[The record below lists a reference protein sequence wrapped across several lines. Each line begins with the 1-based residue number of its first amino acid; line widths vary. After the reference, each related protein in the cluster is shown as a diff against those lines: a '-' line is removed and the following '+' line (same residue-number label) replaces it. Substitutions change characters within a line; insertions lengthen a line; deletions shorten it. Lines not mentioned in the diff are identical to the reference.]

1 MAHDANVSDDKPAK
15 GSDDEAIIAEAVKF
29 LSETASADSDNRS
42 EGLDDLWFL
51 QGSGQWPAQI
61 KAMRQAEGRP
71 CLTINT
77 LPAMTH
83 QVTNDLRQNKPS
95 IKVHAVDDQADV
107 KTAEVMQGLIRHIE
121 YDSNAEVAIVTAA
134 TYATACGAGYFEIT
148 TDYESETSF
157 DQVIKFQRIR
167 NPFTVYMGFHIQ
179 PDGSDMKKCMIVD
192 DMPKADFV
200 SEFPTANAGDGFAA
214 GIGNAAPGWM
224 TDSMVRVA
232 RYFRIECEYEQLCLL
247 STGESVFKSDLP
259 NPLPEGVQIVKQ
271 RKSERRK
278 VMVYKLTAAEIL
290 ERTEIACNWIPVFP
304 IYGDELDINGKVFRS
319 GLIRHSKDPARMYN
333 FWMTSATEEVSLRPK
348 TPYIGAEGQFEG
360 YEDEWGSANKVS
372 HSYLQYK
379 PVTLD
384 GVMAPPP
391 QRQPMADVPAGVLSM
406 AGHARENIKATMG
419 LFDASLGARGTARS
433 GKQELAQQRE
443 GDTAQFHYQDNAN
456 ITLRHAGRCLLWMI
470 PRYYD
475 TPRAIRI
482 LGEDEK
488 PGAAKINQPFET
500 GKVNPETQAVE
511 TAMHDLTVGEYD
523 CTITSGPSYTTMRQE
538 AAASMASIAQSWP
551 KIMDV
556 AGDKFVKAMDWPG
569 ADEIAKRIERTI
581 PPEIRGDED
590 GNTPAPMVQTPK
602 GPVPVEAAS
611 QMLAQMEQGL
621 KDMSQQLEE
630 ASSGLQKARLDNE
643 TKIKVA
649 EIQATSRQDVEELK
663 GVIQMLVAKMQP
675 PQMLVADAMAEG
687 RAGEAPPAAQIA
699 APPPME
705 QPEQAEPPEG
715 SFSLPEQQEE
725 QPLG

>member
-1 MAHDANVSDDKPAK
+1 MNDMDSPDDKPAK

-29 LSETASADSDNRS
+29 LSERASEESDNRS
-42 EGLDDLWFL
+42 EGLDDLWFA
-51 QGSGQWPAQI
+51 QGTGQWPAQI

-77 LPAMTH
+77 LPAMMH
-83 QVTNDLRQNKPS
+83 QVTNDLRQNKPA
-95 IKVHAVDDQADV
+95 IKVHPVDDNADIE
-107 KTAEVMQGLIRHIE
+107 TAEVMQGLIRHIE

-192 DMPKADFV
+192 DMPKADFKA
-200 SEFPTANAGDGFAA
+200 EFPKANAGDGFQT
-214 GIGNAAPGWM
+214 GIGNSAAGWM
-224 TDSMVRVA
+224 TENMVRVA
-232 RYFRIECEYEQLCLL
+232 RYFRIECDYETLCLL
-247 STGESVFKSDLP
+247 EDGSTAFKDE
-259 NPLPEGVQIVKQ
+259 LPEGAVVVKE

-278 VMVYKLTAAEIL
+278 VMVYKLTACEVL

-360 YEDEWGSANKVS
+360 YEDEWGSANRVS
-372 HSYLQYK
+372 HAFLQYK
-379 PVTLD
+379 PVDLNGTL
-384 GVMAPPP
+384 APPP
-391 QRQPMADVPAGVLSM
+391 QRQPMADVPSGVLAM
-406 AGHARENIKATMG
+406 AGHARDNIKATMG
-419 LFDASLGARGTARS
+419 LYDASLGNRGTAKS

-443 GDTAQFHYQDNAN
+443 GDTAQFHYQDNTN

-488 PGAAKINQPFET
+488 PGSAKINQPVVDPET
-500 GKVNPETQAVE
+500 GAVQR
-511 TAMHDLTVGEYD
+511 AMNDLTVGEYD

-538 AAASMASIAQSWP
+538 AAAAMTSFGQAWP
-551 KIMDV
+551 KLMDI
-556 AGDKFVKAMDWPG
+556 AGDQVVRAMDWPG

-581 PPEIRGDED
+581 PPEIRGDDE
-590 GNTPAPMVQTPK
+590 GNTPAPMVQTPN

-611 QMLAQMEQGL
+611 QMLAQMDQGIKEL
-621 KDMSQQLEE
+621 SQQLEE
-630 ASSGLQKARLDNE
+630 ASSGIEKARLDNE
-643 TKIKVA
+643 TKLKIA
-649 EIQATSRQDVEELK
+649 EIQSTNKLDVEELK
-663 GVIQMLVAKMQP
+663 GMIQMLVAKMQP
-675 PQMLVADAMAEG
+675 PPMLVADAMVEG
-687 RAGEAPPAAQIA
+687 KAGEAPPSAQSA

-705 QPEQAEPPEG
+705 APEQAEPPQG
-715 SFSLPEQQEE
+715 GFSLPEQQEVP
-725 QPLG
+725 PLG